1 MGCAG
6 SRFDSLP
13 VVGHSSGFG
22 VLQVNGEHCMRPEKT
37 VLKLREKL
45 LSFSGDDCSIK
56 VSISETQ
63 NQNSMTILSDKMPCT
78 VSFVNYFPR
87 LPLVYLPCCLLIA
100 ARASQGNLS
109 KNCQQNL
116 LYI

>member
-45 LSFSGDDCSIK
+45 LSFSGDDCSVK
-56 VSISETQ
+56 VNISETQ
-63 NQNSMTILSDKMPCT
+63 NQNSMSILSDKMPCT
-78 VSFVNYFPR
+78 VSFVNYFLR
-87 LPLVYLPCCLLIA
+87 LPHWCTCPA
-100 ARASQGNLS
+100 A
-109 KNCQQNL
+109 C
-116 LYI
+116 